1 MDRKLTGIAEMLNF
15 NVFFENI
22 DRFENSFQN

>member
-1 MDRKLTGIAEMLNF
+1 MDTKLTEIAKMSNF
-15 NVFFENI
+15 NVFFEKI